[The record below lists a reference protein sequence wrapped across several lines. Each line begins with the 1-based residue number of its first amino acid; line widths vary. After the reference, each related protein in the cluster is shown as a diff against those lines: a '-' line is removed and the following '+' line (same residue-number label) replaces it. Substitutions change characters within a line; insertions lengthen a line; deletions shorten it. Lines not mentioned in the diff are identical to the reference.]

1 MRLSSKLIALSVC
14 AMLLGPAVTS
24 SAQEFD
30 AIIGT
35 WVLNVAKSEWGKA
48 TPPKSQVRACDYT
61 HDGLILCTWRSVGVK
76 GNIGNVHWYT
86 KFDGQ
91 PRPEFSRGSQS
102 TVSINLK
109 KTGERTF
116 DVEGK
121 RLKDGFLN
129 FKGTGTISADGKTLT
144 WRVDD
149 YRDNNT
155 TVRIY
160 EKETDAGK

>member
-1 MRLSSKLIALSVC
+1 MRQSSIVVTLFVS
-14 AMLLGPAVTS
+14 AMLLAPAVNS
-24 SAQEFD
+24 YAQEFD

-48 TPPKSQVRACDYT
+48 TPPKSQVRACDYST
-61 HDGLILCTWRSVGVK
+61 DGLILCTWQNVGVK
-76 GNIGNVHWYT
+76 GNHGYVHWFT

-91 PRPEFSRGSQS
+91 PRPEFSRGSHS
-102 TVSINLK
+102 SVSINLK
-109 KTGERTF
+109 RTGERTF

-144 WRVDD
+144 WKVDD
-149 YRDNNT
+149 FRDNNT
-155 TVRIY
+155 TTRVY
-160 EKETDAGK
+160 EKESGS